1 MASFSV
7 ISSPLLGS
15 LSVLLFILAAAVA
28 SYWVIPVS
36 QQGVTGEVDFGLF
49 RYCATATY
57 QGFSDSECGAQSADC
72 SDSSDSGAISSC
84 VKFNAIRAFVV
95 ISILLSAISTAF
107 QFLFVSKDMGVLTHR
122 VVVGLCSSAAITAGI
137 SLSLVFNFI
146 AFDSSWHFGFAFFA
160 HVFGFL
166 IILINTLVFFKY
178 GRRRYM
184 QDAGGVYPST
194 STTSSASYQSMH

>member
-7 ISSPLLGS
+7 KSSPLLGS
-15 LSVLLFILAAAVA
+15 LSVLLFILAAAVT
-28 SYWVIPVS
+28 SYWVVS
-36 QQGVTGEVDFGLF
+36 IQGIEIDLGLF
-49 RYCATATY
+49 RSCIDSVCAQNA
-57 QGFSDSECGAQSADC
+57 ADC
-72 SDSSDSGAISSC
+72 SGIIDSDAISSC

-95 ISILLSAISTAF
+95 ISILLSAISTVF
-107 QFLFVSKDMGVLTHR
+107 QFLFVSKDMGALTHR